1 MTHSL
6 STPRE
11 KPGYSFKRRT
21 STWFKRLFGTQLLK
35 SQDLRFVTING
46 QRFKRLILRDSFLA
60 AEIERQ
66 LESFGASDHFPA
78 LVTRYENEVWV
89 QFVDGQRLVEVD
101 EQALAKIADF
111 YAAVYARRPRQVAMA
126 ELPFLNRLEQ
136 NLRFLQQVGVLSEAA
151 RRELEAVGR
160 RLAPERVWI
169 GFDYVDPVLKNFVI
183 ARDDQRL
190 CAIDVES
197 LADEQLIGTGVAK
210 ACVHWLE
217 PFRDTFL
224 ARLAGAGAPDFQAY
238 FDFVELGFTA
248 RWTKTK
254 FLTQKRKFVQPELF
268 DRFLAL

>member
-1 MTHSL
+1 MTQFL
-6 STPRE
+6 PPPRQQA
-11 KPGYSFKRRT
+11 GYSLKRRFN
-21 STWFKRLFGTQLLK
+21 TWLRGLFGTQLLK

-66 LESFGASDHFPA
+66 LESFGANDFFPA

-89 QFVDGQRLVEVD
+89 QFVDGERLVEVD
-101 EQALAKIADF
+101 ERALASIADF
-111 YAAVYARRPRQVAMA
+111 YAAVYRRRPRPVAMA
-126 ELPFLNRLEQ
+126 DLPYMHRIDQ
-136 NLRFLQQVGVLSEAA
+136 NLRFLGQVGVLSDAA
-151 RRELEAVGR
+151 RRDLEAVAR
-160 RLAPERVWI
+160 RLAPEQVWI

-183 ARDDQRL
+183 ARDDGRL

-217 PFRDTFL
+217 PFRDVFL
-224 ARLAGAGAPDFQAY
+224 ERLAGAGVPDFQAY
-238 FDFVELGFTA
+238 FRFVELAFVA

-254 FLTQKRKFVQPELF
+254 FLTQKRKFVQPERF
-268 DRFLAL
+268 DRFLGL